1 MNKPGLPDTDT
12 DPSPP
17 VKIRRPRLVLLLGV
31 VALILAV
38 FIGSQV
44 LGVLFGIVFPEKPP
58 LPPNVREISHESTSY
73 GVDSWFYGSD
83 EDACAVLVY
92 YQGQATKCTVAPFG
106 CGSDM
111 VLQTTRSGQHVA
123 LCSGEKDFSIFMM
136 TWDVNIAT
144 GDELTGQTQF
154 RLDRKVYW
162 AGNKPR
168 PTPEF
173 SQ

>member
-1 MNKPGLPDTDT
+1 MNKPGLPDT

-31 VALILAV
+31 VALVLAV

-58 LPPNVREISHESTSY
+58 LPPDVKELSHESTSY
-73 GVDSWFYGSD
+73 GVDSWLYSSD
-83 EDACAVLVY
+83 EDACTVLEF
-92 YQGQATKCTVAPFG
+92 YQAQATKCTVSPFG
-106 CGSDM
+106 CGADM
-111 VLQTTRSGQHVA
+111 VLENTHPGEHVA
-123 LCSGEKDFSIFMM
+123 LCSGEKAFSIFLM

-144 GDELTGQTQF
+144 GDGTTTQTEF
-154 RLDRKVYW
+154 RLSRKVYW
-162 AGNKPR
+162 AGDSPR

>member
-1 MNKPGLPDTDT
+1 MNKAGLPDTE
-12 DPSPP
+12 PSPS

-31 VALILAV
+31 VALVLAV

-58 LPPNVREISHESTSY
+58 LPPDVEELSHESTSY
-73 GVDSWFYGSD
+73 GVDSWLYSSD
-83 EDACAVLVY
+83 EDACTVLEY
-92 YQGQATKCTVAPFG
+92 YQTQAAECTVSPFG

-111 VLQTTRSGQHVA
+111 VLKTTRPGEHVA
-123 LCSGEKDFSIFMM
+123 LCSGEKNFSIFLM
-136 TWDVNIAT
+136 TWDVNIAI
-144 GDELTGQTQF
+144 GDGTTAQTEF
-154 RLDRKVYW
+154 RLNRKVYW
-162 AGNKPR
+162 SGNSPR